1 MIATTRLGKPA
12 GSKITVS
19 EARDYC
25 DTQPECKSFYSL
37 SECEVTADGEC
48 SFARVEEC
56 LTEKDAHLGADPV
69 DTVLITFYFKPGNSL
84 P

>member
-1 MIATTRLGKPA
+1 MIAATTLGKPQ

-25 DTQPECKSFYSL
+25 DTQPECKSFYSW

-48 SFARVEEC
+48 SFASVIEC
-56 LTEKDAHLGADPV
+56 LTEKDAHLGAEPDGG
-69 DTVLITFYFKPGNSL
+69 LITFYFKPGNSL